1 MVEDSRL
8 LHDIVGNSPEER
20 GAPWCCGCRSYSGH
34 GRRGKVLR
42 QALPQQGKVRAMPWN
57 NQGGGWQGGG
67 GQGPWGGRPGGGQ
80 QPPDLEE
87 LLRRS
92 QEKVKKIFPGGAGGF
107 GNNRRAWVII
117 PLALV
122 VVWLASGFYRV
133 QPDEQGVVL
142 RFGAWDRTTQP
153 GLNWHF
159 PTPIESV
166 LTPQV
171 TRVNRVEIG
180 FRSGADA
187 TRAGTNRDVPNESL
201 ILTGDENIVDINFVL
216 LWQIKDAGQF
226 LFNIRDPEQTV
237 KAVAESVMREI
248 IGETPFAEATTEGR
262 GSIELR
268 AREQMQATLDDY
280 GAGILVNQVQLQKV
294 DPPGEVIDAFRD
306 VQRAQADR
314 ERAQNEAEAFANDI
328 LPRARGE
335 AARILQE
342 AQAYRQEVVA
352 RAEGDAQRFLAVL
365 NEYNNAK
372 DVTQR
377 RLYIETMEEVLRGMN
392 KVEIDSSAEGAG
404 GVIPYL
410 PLPELQRRARDLPP
424 SASEATG

>member
-1 MVEDSRL
+1 
-8 LHDIVGNSPEER
+8 
-20 GAPWCCGCRSYSGH
+20 
-34 GRRGKVLR
+34 
-42 QALPQQGKVRAMPWN
+42 MPWN

-92 QEKVKKIFPGGAGGF
+92 QEKVKKIFPGGGGT
-107 GNNRRAWVII
+107 GGLGSNRKAWVII

-122 VVWLASGFYRV
+122 AIWLASGFYRV
-133 QPDEQGVVL
+133 QPAEQGVVL

-171 TRVNRVEIG
+171 TRVNRVEVG
-180 FRSGADA
+180 FRSGSE
-187 TRAGTNRDVPNESL
+187 TAGASANRGVPNESL

-262 GSIELR
+262 GSIEVQ
-268 AREQMQATLDDY
+268 AREQMQATLDEY

-314 ERAQNEAEAFANDI
+314 ERAQNEAETYANDI
-328 LPRARGE
+328 LPRARGDAE
-335 AARILQE
+335 RLLQE
-342 AQAYRQEVVA
+342 AQAYREEVVA
-352 RAEGDAQRFLAVL
+352 DAQGDAQRFLAVY
-365 NEYNNAK
+365 NEYTKAP
-372 DVTQR
+372 DVTTR
-377 RLYIETMEEVLRGMN
+377 RLYLETMEQVLRDMN
-392 KVEIDSSAEGAG
+392 KVVIDNKNG
-404 GVIPYL
+404 GPGVVPYL
-410 PLPELQRRARDLPP
+410 PLPDLERRAREQR
-424 SASEATG
+424 ASGASGLESSGDAQ

>member
-1 MVEDSRL
+1 
-8 LHDIVGNSPEER
+8 
-20 GAPWCCGCRSYSGH
+20 
-34 GRRGKVLR
+34 
-42 QALPQQGKVRAMPWN
+42 MPWN

-92 QEKVKKIFPGGAGGF
+92 QEKVKKLFPGGGG
-107 GNNRRAWVII
+107 GLGSNRKAWVII
-117 PLALV
+117 PLALAV
-122 VVWLASGFYRV
+122 IWLASGFYRV
-133 QPDEQGVVL
+133 QPAEQGVVL

-166 LTPQV
+166 LTPEV
-171 TRVNRVEIG
+171 TRVNRVEVG
-180 FRSGADA
+180 FRSGTDA
-187 TRAGTNRDVPNESL
+187 TRGSANRDVANESL

-268 AREQMQATLDDY
+268 AREQMQATLDEY

-294 DPPGEVIDAFRD
+294 DPPSEVIDAFRD

-314 ERAQNEAEAFANDI
+314 ERAQNEAEVFANDI

-335 AARILQE
+335 AERLVQE

-352 RAEGDAQRFLAVL
+352 DAQGDAQRFLAVY
-365 NEYNNAK
+365 NEYAK
-372 DVTQR
+372 APDVTTR
-377 RLYIETMEEVLRGMN
+377 RLYLETMEQVLRDMN
-392 KVEIDSSAEGAG
+392 KVVIDKAASGS
-404 GVIPYL
+404 GVVPYL
-410 PLPELQRRARDLPP
+410 PLPEFERRARER
-424 SASEATG
+424 ASSPLESSEGDAQ